1 MSLQR
6 GISRRVGVFACKI
19 YEHCPHTHM
28 IKLRTILLR
37 SSRGSLHSPGSILIR
52 NQEISVNSTVEGCS
66 HSLYTVGFAPAANE
80 RLEFM
85 KKEPGSPVHFSR
97 FPLPGQRILRSV
109 ISVWLCIVVYY
120 LRGRRGEPFY
130 SIIAALQ
137 CIQPYSSS
145 MLSEGRD
152 RIIGTFIGA
161 FWGAAIV
168 FSELLPIGGSFETAL
183 IHYSLLGLLTG
194 LVIYSTVLLK
204 IPQYALFS
212 AMVFLGISMYHLE
225 DANPYIH
232 VFNRTM
238 DTIIGVVI
246 AILVNSAHL
255 PRTRDRETLYV
266 SGIDHVLFRE
276 DRQLSRYTTVELNR
290 FLDDG
295 MRFTVSTK
303 QTPATVRELLSEI
316 NLRLP
321 IIAMD
326 GAVLYNLNSMRYIRT
341 VKMSPNLVTLVTD
354 FLHSK
359 GFPFFINTVQDDL
372 LVIYFKDYK
381 DLILEDVKD
390 AHHNTEKHTEDP
402 DFSLSKSAYLS
413 MAKLYRKKRVSPYRN
428 YVRTDNAVTRDVV
441 YILVIDREENID
453 RLHHALM
460 AQPWADRCRT
470 NFDTF
475 DCDEG
480 EKIMRIYTAGATRAN
495 MLEHLQRYA
504 GAPRVITFDKS
515 RVYSSENN
523 IYIEDPGR
531 DSVVKELKKRFAPV
545 SLRGWK
551 NIFHL

>member
-1 MSLQR
+1 
-6 GISRRVGVFACKI
+6 
-19 YEHCPHTHM
+19 M

-246 AILVNSAHL
+246 AI
-255 PRTRDRETLYV
+255 D
-266 SGIDHVLFRE
+266 I
-276 DRQLSRYTTVELNR
+276 QLSSSTAFWMTGCALPSPPNR
-290 FLDDG
+290 HRPRSG
-295 MRFTVSTK
+295 
-303 QTPATVRELLSEI
+303 
-316 NLRLP
+316 
-321 IIAMD
+321 
-326 GAVLYNLNSMRYIRT
+326 NS
-341 VKMSPNLVTLVTD
+341 SPK
-354 FLHSK
+354 SISA
-359 GFPFFINTVQDDL
+359 FPSSLWTGLFCTISIPCD
-372 LVIYFKDYK
+372 I
-381 DLILEDVKD
+381 
-390 AHHNTEKHTEDP
+390 
-402 DFSLSKSAYLS
+402 SGLSK
-413 MAKLYRKKRVSPYRN
+413 
-428 YVRTDNAVTRDVV
+428 
-441 YILVIDREENID
+441 
-453 RLHHALM
+453 
-460 AQPWADRCRT
+460 
-470 NFDTF
+470 
-475 DCDEG
+475 
-480 EKIMRIYTAGATRAN
+480 
-495 MLEHLQRYA
+495 
-504 GAPRVITFDKS
+504 
-515 RVYSSENN
+515 
-523 IYIEDPGR
+523 
-531 DSVVKELKKRFAPV
+531 
-545 SLRGWK
+545 
-551 NIFHL
+551 

>member
-1 MSLQR
+1 
-6 GISRRVGVFACKI
+6 
-19 YEHCPHTHM
+19 M
-28 IKLRTILLR
+28 IKLRTALLR
-37 SSRGSLHSPGSILIR
+37 SSRGSLHSPRSILIR

-85 KKEPGSPVHFSR
+85 KKGPGSPVHFSR

-255 PRTRDRETLYV
+255 PRTRDRQTLFV

-390 AHHNTEKHTEDP
+390 VHHNTEKHTEDP

>member
-1 MSLQR
+1 
-6 GISRRVGVFACKI
+6 
-19 YEHCPHTHM
+19 
-28 IKLRTILLR
+28 
-37 SSRGSLHSPGSILIR
+37 
-52 NQEISVNSTVEGCS
+52 
-66 HSLYTVGFAPAANE
+66 
-80 RLEFM
+80 
-85 KKEPGSPVHFSR
+85 
-97 FPLPGQRILRSV
+97 
-109 ISVWLCIVVYY
+109 
-120 LRGRRGEPFY
+120 
-130 SIIAALQ
+130 
-137 CIQPYSSS
+137 
-145 MLSEGRD
+145 
-152 RIIGTFIGA
+152 
-161 FWGAAIV
+161 
-168 FSELLPIGGSFETAL
+168 
-183 IHYSLLGLLTG
+183 
-194 LVIYSTVLLK
+194 
-204 IPQYALFS
+204 
-212 AMVFLGISMYHLE
+212 
-225 DANPYIH
+225 
-232 VFNRTM
+232 
-238 DTIIGVVI
+238 
-246 AILVNSAHL
+246 
-255 PRTRDRETLYV
+255 
-266 SGIDHVLFRE
+266 
-276 DRQLSRYTTVELNR
+276 
-290 FLDDG
+290 
-295 MRFTVSTK
+295 
-303 QTPATVRELLSEI
+303 
-316 NLRLP
+316 
-321 IIAMD
+321 MD

-390 AHHNTEKHTEDP
+390 VHHNTEKHTEDP

-453 RLHHALM
+453 RLHDVLM

-495 MLEHLQRYA
+495 MLEHLQRYT